1 LGKRKSLIRQAIERL
16 DSLMAIGQSRFVAK
30 QEQCQQGTPRFAFS
44 TGLIHSHR
52 TRVVY
57 QEQVLR
63 FLNWCRAHHHL
74 RYLEQVEP
82 RVEELACAYLL
93 EHLHEGKSVYTL
105 LTERSALRLFFGERK
120 LAEAV
125 TLPKRR
131 REEITRSRLPVAS
144 DRQFQPAN
152 WQGEIAFLE
161 ACGLRR
167 SEAAALRV
175 NEVIP
180 QPDGKIYILVRR
192 GKGGRQRIVPVLPG
206 SEEAVLISIK
216 DRSDPEGRVFARLPK
231 RLDVHALRRTYAQRF
246 YQHLS
251 KRELPPTEGRLRPQD
266 YDREAVRIVS
276 QALGHR
282 RLDVVLTYYLR

>member
-1 LGKRKSLIRQAIERL
+1 MGNRKSIIRQAIERL
-16 DSLMAIGQSRFVAK
+16 DSLMAIGQSRGLAN
-30 QEQCQQGTPRFAFS
+30 QEHCPQGTPRFAFS

-74 RYLEQVEP
+74 RYLEEVEP
-82 RVEELACAYLL
+82 RAEELACAYLL
-93 EHLHEGKSVYTL
+93 SYLHEGRSVYTL
-105 LTERSALRLFFGERK
+105 LTERPALRLFFGERK

-131 REEITRSRLPVAS
+131 REDITRSRLPVAS

-161 ACGLRR
+161 AWGLRR
-167 SEAAALRV
+167 SEATGLRV

-180 QPDGKIYILVRR
+180 QPDGKVYILVRR
-192 GKGGRQRIVPVLPG
+192 GKGGRQRI
-206 SEEAVLISIK
+206 
-216 DRSDPEGRVFARLPK
+216 
-231 RLDVHALRRTYAQRF
+231 
-246 YQHLS
+246 
-251 KRELPPTEGRLRPQD
+251 
-266 YDREAVRIVS
+266 
-276 QALGHR
+276 
-282 RLDVVLTYYLR
+282 